1 MRQSFKKLPKE
12 DLRLEKSGVKLIEEP
27 LEVVLASPRG
37 FCAGVDRAITIVEKA
52 LEKFGPPIYVRHE
65 IVHNLH
71 VVSRLREKGV
81 IFVEQLDQV
90 PEGAHAIFSAHGVSP
105 QVREHAIE
113 RKLEVLDATCPLVTK
128 VHVEARRYAE
138 KEFIILLIG
147 HREHVEVEGTF
158 GEAPD
163 QIIIVGTVEEAENL
177 ELPKSCRVAY
187 LTQTTLSLD
196 DTAGIIA
203 VLRRRFPEIEGPA
216 KDDICYAT
224 QNRQNAVKKLAVE
237 VELVLVVGA
246 QNSSNTLRLVEVAE
260 NSGTRA
266 IRIQSSSEL
275 EPAFLEGCSRIGIT
289 AGASAPEDIVQGIVE
304 KICQWKPECRVR
316 ELKLTEEQ
324 VSFGLPLQLKSL

>member
-1 MRQSFKKLPKE
+1 MENFEATLS
-12 DLRLEKSGVKLIEEP
+12 EET

-71 VVSRLREKGV
+71 VVSRLKAKGV
-81 IFVEQLDQV
+81 IFVEQIDQI
-90 PEGAHAIFSAHGVSP
+90 PQGSHAIFSAHGVSP
-105 QVREHAIE
+105 QVRKESFE
-113 RKLEVLDATCPLVTK
+113 RKLEILDATCPLVTK
-128 VHVEARRYAE
+128 VHVEAKRYAE

-163 QIIIVGTVEEAENL
+163 RIIVVGTVEEAKSL
-177 ELPKSCRVAY
+177 HLPKQSRVAY

-196 DTAGIIA
+196 DTADIIE
-203 VLRRRFPEIEGPA
+203 VLRMRFPEIEGPA

-224 QNRQNAVKKLAVE
+224 QNRQNAVKKMATE
-237 VELVLVVGA
+237 VDLVLVVGA
-246 QNSSNTLRLVEVAE
+246 ENSSNTLRLVEVSE
-260 NSGTRA
+260 SLGTRA

-275 EPAFLEGCSRIGIT
+275 KSECLNGSRKIGIT
-289 AGASAPEDIVQGIVE
+289 AGASAPEDIVQGIIE
-304 KICQWKPECRVR
+304 KISQWNPGCRVR
-316 ELKLTEEQ
+316 ELKLTEEK
-324 VSFGLPLQLKSL
+324 VSFGLPPQLKSL